1 MADPTT
7 AFFERLAER
16 ATDPSLGQVTGTV
29 RIDLDRDGRS
39 EHWRVALRRGS
50 IVVSRSADAADCVL
64 RATGAVFDDLA
75 SGRANAL
82 AATLRNELDIEGDP
96 NLLVRFQRLLPA
108 PTGARRT
115 TSDRVIGKR
124 RG

>member
-16 ATDPSLGQVTGTV
+16 ATDPSLGKVTGTV
-29 RIDLDRDGRS
+29 RIDLDRDGRT
-39 EHWRVALRRGS
+39 EHWRVALRRGT
-50 IVVSRSADAADCVL
+50 IVVSQSADAADCVL

-82 AATLRNELDIEGDP
+82 ATTLRNELDIEGDP